1 MRDRKKQR
9 ELRRNRKDKFEKPWQ
24 NAEGYTDLTAYHG
37 INNATK
43 KPHQN
48 PEGRFTSLR

>member
-48 PEGRFTSLR
+48 PEGRSKSL